1 MRNNMESNNDQTQEE
16 IYRLV
21 KENNKMLHG
30 MRRTAFWGGLFK
42 LLIWAGLIAAPIWL
56 YAIYLAPVVQSLQQ
70 TVNQVQGVSSQAQG
84 QLNGLGDV
92 FKQLEAKLKSALP
105 ANQ

>member
-1 MRNNMESNNDQTQEE
+1 MESNNDQTQEE

-56 YAIYLAPVVQSLQQ
+56 YATYLAPVVQSLQQ
-70 TVNQVQGVSSQAQG
+70 TVNQVQGTGAKAQV
-84 QLNGLGDV
+84 QLNGLGDML
-92 FKQLEAKLKSALP
+92 KQFESKLQSVLP
-105 ANQ
+105 AKQ